1 MSFDLKVSFKQRS
14 EPSAQQK
21 KLNQLIAQIEQQK
34 ISLATWK
41 NAQDEIQ
48 QHTRQKL
55 MPLYRELHEV
65 LFLQLEQLWHL
76 LQSHTFSKNDLQQL
90 DEKIAQLA
98 RMLKRSQLLNE
109 EQLTLVQQID
119 TFYQQHS
126 QQSVKKLKKVQSEKF
141 EYQASSEP
149 SIEQHAEQ
157 RSEQED
163 DFEQYAADQQQARE
177 KAKQLRQQQKREQA
191 EQLAAQSL
199 KTFARRRRGHR
210 KLKIDSILWKF
221 IVEAI
226 RCLWSPQQI
235 AKRLKTF
242 PDLDQTMNVSH
253 TTIYS
258 TIRALPKGELKK
270 DLLSCLRHENK
281 KRKANGEPKKDSILQ
296 DIKTIHERPAEV
308 QERKIPGH
316 WEADL
321 IKGKDNKSSIATL
334 IERNTR
340 LCILA
345 TLPDAKAESVR
356 KALTEAL
363 KYLPAEL
370 RKTLTYDRG
379 REMSEHKILEED
391 LGIDVYFC
399 DPHSPWQKGTCENMN
414 GLIRQYLPKGIDL
427 NQADQHYLNQVAMSL
442 NTRPR
447 KALDWLTPLEKF
459 AQLVDYHKA
468 FETVAPHV

>member
-1 MSFDLKVSFKQRS
+1 MLESRKEGFSARKFAELIKRH
-14 EPSAQQK
+14 PST
-21 KLNQLIAQIEQQK
+21 I
-34 ISLATWK
+34 
-41 NAQDEIQ
+41 
-48 QHTRQKL
+48 
-55 MPLYRELHEV
+55 YRELKRN
-65 LFLQLEQLWHL
+65 
-76 LQSHTFSKNDLQQL
+76 SIND
-90 DEKIAQLA
+90 
-98 RMLKRSQLLNE
+98 
-109 EQLTLVQQID
+109 V
-119 TFYQQHS
+119 
-126 QQSVKKLKKVQSEKF
+126 
-141 EYQASSEP
+141 YQA
-149 SIEQHAEQ
+149 
-157 RSEQED
+157 
-163 DFEQYAADQQQARE
+163 QYASDN
-177 KAKQLRQQQKREQA
+177 
-191 EQLAAQSL
+191 
-199 KTFARRRRGHR
+199 TFARRRRGHR

-345 TLPDAKAESVR
+345 TLPDAKA
-356 KALTEAL
+356 
-363 KYLPAEL
+363 
-370 RKTLTYDRG
+370 D
-379 REMSEHKILEED
+379 
-391 LGIDVYFC
+391 FC

-459 AQLVDYHKA
+459 AQLVDYHMA

>member
-1 MSFDLKVSFKQRS
+1 MSQEKKAFQPENLLNSLKDILVRSIVSLKEIASMTFIKLDMLLIT
-14 EPSAQQK
+14 PSLDVDVVTENSK
-21 KLNQLIAQIEQQK
+21 
-34 ISLATWK
+34 S
-41 NAQDEIQ
+41 IQ
-48 QHTRQKL
+48 SSGN
-55 MPLYRELHEV
+55 
-65 LFLQLEQLWHL
+65 L
-76 LQSHTFSKNDLQQL
+76 L
-90 DEKIAQLA
+90 
-98 RMLKRSQLLNE
+98 LKRS
-109 EQLTLVQQID
+109 VV
-119 TFYQQHS
+119 Y
-126 QQSVKKLKKVQSEKF
+126 
-141 EYQASSEP
+141 
-149 SIEQHAEQ
+149 
-157 RSEQED
+157 
-163 DFEQYAADQQQARE
+163 
-177 KAKQLRQQQKREQA
+177 
-191 EQLAAQSL
+191 
-199 KTFARRRRGHR
+199 G
-210 KLKIDSILWKF
+210 
-221 IVEAI
+221 
-226 RCLWSPQQI
+226 SPQQI

-379 REMSEHKILEED
+379 REMAEHKILEED

-442 NTRPR
+442 NIRPR

-459 AQLVDYHKA
+459 AQLVDYHKT
-468 FETVAPHV
+468 FQTVAPHV

>member
-1 MSFDLKVSFKQRS
+1 MSQEKKAFQPENLLNSLKDILVRSIVSLKEIASMTFI
-14 EPSAQQK
+14 
-21 KLNQLIAQIEQQK
+21 KLDMLLITPLLDVDVVTENSK
-34 ISLATWK
+34 S
-41 NAQDEIQ
+41 IQ
-48 QHTRQKL
+48 SSGN
-55 MPLYRELHEV
+55 
-65 LFLQLEQLWHL
+65 L
-76 LQSHTFSKNDLQQL
+76 L
-90 DEKIAQLA
+90 
-98 RMLKRSQLLNE
+98 LKRS
-109 EQLTLVQQID
+109 VV
-119 TFYQQHS
+119 Y
-126 QQSVKKLKKVQSEKF
+126 
-141 EYQASSEP
+141 
-149 SIEQHAEQ
+149 
-157 RSEQED
+157 
-163 DFEQYAADQQQARE
+163 
-177 KAKQLRQQQKREQA
+177 
-191 EQLAAQSL
+191 
-199 KTFARRRRGHR
+199 G
-210 KLKIDSILWKF
+210 
-221 IVEAI
+221 
-226 RCLWSPQQI
+226 SPQQI

-281 KRKANGEPKKDSILQ
+281 KRKANGESKKDSILQ
-296 DIKTIHERPAEV
+296 DIKTIHKRPAEV

-321 IKGKDNKSSIATL
+321 IKGKDNKSSIATPT
-334 IERNTR
+334 ERNTR

-356 KALTEAL
+356 KALAEAL

-370 RKTLTYDRG
+370 RKTLTYDCG
-379 REMSEHKILEED
+379 HEMSEHKILEED

-442 NTRPR
+442 NIRPR

-459 AQLVDYHKA
+459 AQLIDYHKT

>member
-1 MSFDLKVSFKQRS
+1 MEYIKLSYHHLNFEDRTALMLESRKEGFSARKFAELIKRH
-14 EPSAQQK
+14 PST
-21 KLNQLIAQIEQQK
+21 I
-34 ISLATWK
+34 
-41 NAQDEIQ
+41 
-48 QHTRQKL
+48 
-55 MPLYRELHEV
+55 YRELKRN
-65 LFLQLEQLWHL
+65 
-76 LQSHTFSKNDLQQL
+76 SIND
-90 DEKIAQLA
+90 
-98 RMLKRSQLLNE
+98 
-109 EQLTLVQQID
+109 V
-119 TFYQQHS
+119 
-126 QQSVKKLKKVQSEKF
+126 
-141 EYQASSEP
+141 YQA
-149 SIEQHAEQ
+149 
-157 RSEQED
+157 
-163 DFEQYAADQQQARE
+163 QYASDN
-177 KAKQLRQQQKREQA
+177 
-191 EQLAAQSL
+191 
-199 KTFARRRRGHR
+199 TFARRRRGHR

-427 NQADQHYLNQVAMSL
+427 NQADQHYLNQVA
-442 NTRPR
+442 
-447 KALDWLTPLEKF
+447 
-459 AQLVDYHKA
+459 
-468 FETVAPHV
+468 